1 MFSANNQSHNL
12 TEKQLFMQ
20 DLEISVVTSVS
31 PCGPYLP
38 NMQQIMTET
47 VFIEKDYTMEIIPT

>member
-1 MFSANNQSHNL
+1 MFSANNQSPNL
-12 TEKQLFMQ
+12 TEKQLFIQ
-20 DLEISVVTSVS
+20 DLEISAVTSVS

-47 VFIEKDYTMEIIPT
+47 PTFTTVFI